1 MRASYVHN
9 ASKVAYAYNG
19 GMTTLTRSIPS
30 KDLRD
35 SLADVLGGVAYGS
48 ERVGVTRHG
57 KLTAVVISVD
67 DLELLEELE
76 AARDAAEFRAAK
88 AADDGERVSLDELR
102 AELS

>member
-1 MRASYVHN
+1 MNTIS
-9 ASKVAYAYNG
+9 
-19 GMTTLTRSIPS
+19 RSVPS

-76 AARDAAEFRAAK
+76 AARDAAEFAAAK
-88 AADDGERVSLDELR
+88 AVDDGQRVSLDELR
-102 AELS
+102 AEVA

>member
-1 MRASYVHN
+1 MN
-9 ASKVAYAYNG
+9 
-19 GMTTLTRSIPS
+19 TITRSVPS

-35 SLADVLGGVAYGS
+35 SLADVLGGGAYGS

-76 AARDAAEFRAAK
+76 AARDAAEFAVAR
-88 AADDGERVSLDELR
+88 AADDGQRVSLDELR
-102 AELS
+102 AEVA

>member
-1 MRASYVHN
+1 MNTIS
-9 ASKVAYAYNG
+9 
-19 GMTTLTRSIPS
+19 RSVPS

-57 KLTAVVISVD
+57 KLTAVVISVA

-76 AARDAAEFRAAK
+76 AARDAADFAAAM
-88 AADDGERVSLDELR
+88 AADDGQRVSLDELLTEV
-102 AELS
+102 A

>member
-1 MRASYVHN
+1 MNTIS
-9 ASKVAYAYNG
+9 
-19 GMTTLTRSIPS
+19 RSVPS

-35 SLADVLGGVAYGS
+35 NLADVLGGVAYGS

-67 DLELLEELE
+67 DLELLEQFE
-76 AARDAAEFRAAK
+76 AARDAAEFAAAK

-102 AELS
+102 AEVA

>member
-1 MRASYVHN
+1 MNTIS
-9 ASKVAYAYNG
+9 
-19 GMTTLTRSIPS
+19 RSVPS

-57 KLTAVVISVD
+57 KLTAVVISVG

-76 AARDAAEFRAAK
+76 AARDAAEFTAAK
-88 AADDGERVSLDELR
+88 AADDGNRVSLDELR
-102 AELS
+102 TEVA

>member
-1 MRASYVHN
+1 MNTIS
-9 ASKVAYAYNG
+9 
-19 GMTTLTRSIPS
+19 RSVPS

-57 KLTAVVISVD
+57 KLTAVVISVA

-76 AARDAAEFRAAK
+76 AARDAAEFAAAK
-88 AADDGERVSLDELR
+88 AADDGQRVSLDELLTEV
-102 AELS
+102 A

>member
-1 MRASYVHN
+1 MNTIS
-9 ASKVAYAYNG
+9 
-19 GMTTLTRSIPS
+19 RSVPS

-76 AARDAAEFRAAK
+76 AARDAAEFAAAK
-88 AADDGERVSLDELR
+88 AVDDGQLVSLDELR
-102 AELS
+102 AEVA

>member
-1 MRASYVHN
+1 MNTIS
-9 ASKVAYAYNG
+9 
-19 GMTTLTRSIPS
+19 RSVPS

-35 SLADVLGGVAYGS
+35 SLADVLGSVTYGA

-76 AARDAAEFRAAK
+76 AARDAAEFIAAK
-88 AADDGERVSLDELR
+88 AVDDGQRVSLDELR
-102 AELS
+102 AEVA

>member
-1 MRASYVHN
+1 MNTIS
-9 ASKVAYAYNG
+9 
-19 GMTTLTRSIPS
+19 RSVPS

-67 DLELLEELE
+67 DLELLEQLE
-76 AARDAAEFRAAK
+76 AARDAAEFAAAK
-88 AADDGERVSLDELR
+88 IADDGERVSLDELR
-102 AELS
+102 AEVA

>member
-1 MRASYVHN
+1 MNTIS
-9 ASKVAYAYNG
+9 
-19 GMTTLTRSIPS
+19 RSVPS

-57 KLTAVVISVD
+57 KLTAVVISVA

-76 AARDAAEFRAAK
+76 AARDAAEFAAAK
-88 AADDGERVSLDELR
+88 VADDGQRVSLDELLTEV
-102 AELS
+102 A

>member
-1 MRASYVHN
+1 MNTISRNV
-9 ASKVAYAYNG
+9 
-19 GMTTLTRSIPS
+19 PS

-57 KLTAVVISVD
+57 KLTAVVISVA

-76 AARDAAEFRAAK
+76 AARDAAEFAAAK
-88 AADDGERVSLDELR
+88 AADDGQRVSLDELITEV
-102 AELS
+102 A

>member
-1 MRASYVHN
+1 MN
-9 ASKVAYAYNG
+9 
-19 GMTTLTRSIPS
+19 TITRSVPS

-35 SLADVLGGVAYGS
+35 SLADVLGAVAYGS

-76 AARDAAEFRAAK
+76 AARDVAEFAAAR

-102 AELS
+102 AEVA